1 MGGLIMTK
9 GTRRLKNHYNEEF
22 STWIAFYRQPDIVTI
37 FDRGNTDISI
47 WKDVVNYITDPNSPA
62 NGHTSDPE
70 DPTLLPQK
78 DPGHKHLRRRWKFFL
93 EKILTQAN
101 QNLLAD
107 KVHAALTDK
116 KNVVYIAFDVVQDK
130 NQTVTLDFSKDGTQ
144 DIANITLKVV
154 DAMPEH
160 PTTPGGDDPPEI
172 DPQT

>member
-93 EKILTQAN
+93 EKSWHKQIKIFSRIRFTPLSPI
-101 QNLLAD
+101 
-107 KVHAALTDK
+107 K
-116 KNVVYIAFDVVQDK
+116 K
-130 NQTVTLDFSKDGTQ
+130 TLCISLS
-144 DIANITLKVV
+144 TLFKIR
-154 DAMPEH
+154 
-160 PTTPGGDDPPEI
+160 TRL
-172 DPQT
+172 